1 MRLTES
7 TIVILA
13 EIKEHFRKF
22 YKITTDL
29 NFKAFFKKSTVTYN
43 IFGNSCFK
51 KKKTNIFL
59 SNLHSRQIYCKLWMT
74 KGAQCMLLCIEDW
87 TTGIKD

>member
-51 KKKTNIFL
+51 KKKKPTY
-59 SNLHSRQIYCKLWMT
+59 SCQIYIADKSIVNC
-74 KGAQCMLLCIEDW
+74 G
-87 TTGIKD
+87 